1 MEIVV
6 SLGIIVSSLLHVLNE
21 KKKWTSPVL
30 VLCLGVGIGENASD
44 AHDVVTDRV
53 GITFGQGHLFGMTS
67 GEGITR
73 QALGAGEQ
81 VLVMEAKGV
90 TGFVQTTTR
99 LFGFSGTLQRWVS
112 ITLPTSEHILKWAV
126 TPRMIVAQGQQA
138 TYGFQ
143 SDRGRWKREP
153 WGAGESLQESAVKDS
168 IAVLITDRRALGFSA
183 ITGGFFSQD
192 LPVGNHIP
200 DIQINDHVVIL
211 HLSDFMLVFRSGLA
225 IWAEVP

>member
-1 MEIVV
+1 MFP
-6 SLGIIVSSLLHVLNE
+6 GIIANTFLQVLNR
-21 KKKWTSPVL
+21 TIVGISLAL
-30 VLCLGVGIGENASD
+30 VVCLGVGIGGNGSE
-44 AHDVVTDRV
+44 AHDVVADRV
-53 GITFGQGHLFGMTS
+53 GITSGQGHLFGMTS

-73 QALGAGEQ
+73 QVLGAGEQ

-99 LFGFSGTLQRWVS
+99 LFGFSGMLQRWVS
-112 ITLPTSEHILKWAV
+112 MTLPTSDHILKWAV
-126 TPRMIVAQGQQA
+126 TPRMIIVQSQQA

-168 IAVLITDRRALGFSA
+168 IAVLVTDRRALGFSA
-183 ITGGFFSQD
+183 VTGGFFSQD
-192 LPVGNHIP
+192 MPVGNHIH

-225 IWAEVP
+225 IWAELP

>member
-1 MEIVV
+1 MFP
-6 SLGIIVSSLLHVLNE
+6 GIIANWFSQVLN
-21 KKKWTSPVL
+21 WAIPGISLAL
-30 VLCLGVGIGENASD
+30 VFCLGVGIGQNGSE
-44 AHDVVTDRV
+44 AHDVVADRV
-53 GITFGQGHLFGMTS
+53 GITSGQGHLFGMTS

-73 QALGAGEQ
+73 QVLGAGEQ

-112 ITLPTSEHILKWAV
+112 ITLPTSEHILKWGV
-126 TPRMIVAQGQQA
+126 TPRMIIAQGQQA

-153 WGAGESLQESAVKDS
+153 WGAGESLQDSAVKDS
-168 IAVLITDRRALGFSA
+168 IAVLVTDRRALGFSA
-183 ITGGFFSQD
+183 FTGGFFSQD
-192 LPVGNHIP
+192 LPVGNHIH

-211 HLSDFMLVFRSGLA
+211 HLSEFMLVFRSGLA
-225 IWAEVP
+225 IWAVLP